1 MITELKNVN
10 ELRSELENTLTTER
24 KQLFEREELLSKSE
38 KDEKEL
44 QNEIEAM
51 NLLIK
56 QITEWESKMESDIVI
71 NKRISEKT
79 RKDHLRLAEEKKFQ
93 VI

>member
-79 RKDHLRLAEEKKFQ
+79 RKDHLRLAEEKSFK
-93 VI
+93 